1 MVVRGGKE
9 AIGYGRGGLNRD
21 CSYECIYRF
30 YFAITSYRGDNIVTV
45 GNRQEARGRLYQYH
59 NYYSQSRLPELPF
72 FRYYSFPRIPVDL
85 FACQSFFWA
94 ARGVVRPYLTSRLL
108 PPSQAPAIFLSSTLS
123 PSTNVLHSP
132 LSLSSELLLFLFL
145 CFWVYILPY
154 SMAASALLKS
164 RVRRPSYLNKLAKA
178 EDLIDLF
185 PHGSY
190 IGWSGFTGV
199 GYPKYVS

>member
-1 MVVRGGKE
+1 VGGLEEKEAVIVMVVRGGKE

-85 FACQSFFWA
+85 FAFQSFFLGCPW
-94 ARGVVRPYLTSRLL
+94 GCSTLFNLS
-108 PPSQAPAIFLSSTLS
+108 PPSPLPSTGHFSLFHSFPFYERFTLSTL
-123 PSTNVLHSP
+123 T
-132 LSLSSELLLFLFL
+132 LLGVASFFVSLFLGL
-145 CFWVYILPY
+145 HPPIQHGCFRLAQEP
-154 SMAASALLKS
+154 SPPAL
-164 RVRRPSYLNKLAKA
+164 
-178 EDLIDLF
+178 
-185 PHGSY
+185 
-190 IGWSGFTGV
+190 
-199 GYPKYVS
+199 VSE